1 MTSRVAHRF
10 STSRE
15 SLAASHLG
23 NSEITR
29 DCTGS
34 FLQLLFAYHNATINP
49 HYTALSAE
57 ASTQTF
63 LIFIVVLHTVER
75 CLTSR
80 SPLA

>member
-1 MTSRVAHRF
+1 MTSRVAHPF

-34 FLQLLFAYHNATINP
+34 FLQLL
-49 HYTALSAE
+49 L
-57 ASTQTF
+57 
-63 LIFIVVLHTVER
+63 LIIMQLLIPIILPYLLKQVRKRF
-75 CLTSR
+75 
-80 SPLA
+80 